1 VTRFLRGALAVVVS
15 AVLVGGCS
23 SSGPQP
29 AELKPFKARV
39 TPKVAWKASVGE
51 SGPYVFSPALHD
63 GDFFVAGVEGRL
75 QRLSGQ
81 KGRVVW
87 KRDIGKDVTLS
98 GGVAAGP
105 GLVLVATSKG
115 EVLAFDPADG
125 RPKWSARVSTE
136 VLARPVITEKVVVVR
151 SGDSRI
157 VGLDATD
164 GSRRWEYIPTQ
175 QSALLIRGAFGAT
188 VEGDAVYA
196 GLPGGKLVALRLEN
210 GSTLWEIPI
219 ATPKGDTELER
230 VIDVVT
236 EPVVRDGQVC
246 AVAYQGRVGCFDAGR
261 GTTAWARDGSSV
273 TDMAQTGSA
282 FFFADDAGTLYA
294 VDRTAG
300 ASLWKQNL
308 LRNRRL
314 GNPAVVGR
322 YVVVGDFEGQVHLFD
337 QEDGQIAG
345 RIATDGGPITAAPL
359 AIGDRNF
366 VVLTREGTL
375 YALTLR

>member
-1 VTRFLRGALAVVVS
+1 MIRVLRGALAALVS
-15 AVLVGGCS
+15 AALVGGCS
-23 SSGPQP
+23 SSGLQP
-29 AELKPFKARV
+29 AELKAFKARV

-63 GDFFVAGVEGRL
+63 GDFFVAGAEGRL

-87 KRDIGKDVTLS
+87 KRDIGKDVMLS

-105 GLVLVATSKG
+105 GLVMVATSKG
-115 EVLAFDPADG
+115 EVLAFDTADG

-136 VLARPVITEKVVVVR
+136 VLARPVITERIVVVR

-157 VGLDATD
+157 VGLDAAD
-164 GSRRWEYIPTQ
+164 GTRRWEYIPTQ
-175 QSALLIRGAFGAT
+175 QSALLIRGAFGVT

-236 EPVVRDGQVC
+236 EPVAREGQVC

-273 TDMAQTGSA
+273 TDMAQAATA

-300 ASLWKQNL
+300 ASLWKQSL

-359 AIGDRNF
+359 AVGDRNF
-366 VVLTREGTL
+366 VVQTREGSL

>member
-1 VTRFLRGALAVVVS
+1 
-15 AVLVGGCS
+15 
-23 SSGPQP
+23 
-29 AELKPFKARV
+29 
-39 TPKVAWKASVGE
+39 
-51 SGPYVFSPALHD
+51 VFSPALHD
-63 GDFFVAGVEGRL
+63 GDFFVAGAEGRL

-87 KRDIGKDVTLS
+87 KRDIGKDVMLS

-105 GLVLVATSKG
+105 GLVMVATSKG
-115 EVLAFDPADG
+115 EVLAFDTADG

-136 VLARPVITEKVVVVR
+136 VLARPVITERIVVVR

-157 VGLDATD
+157 VGLDAAD
-164 GSRRWEYIPTQ
+164 GTRRWEYIPTQ
-175 QSALLIRGAFGAT
+175 QSALLIRGAFGVT

-236 EPVVRDGQVC
+236 EPVAREGQVC

-273 TDMAQTGSA
+273 TDMAQSATA

-300 ASLWKQNL
+300 ASLWKQSL

-337 QEDGQIAG
+337 QEDGQIVG

-359 AIGDRNF
+359 AVGDRNF
-366 VVLTREGTL
+366 VVQTREGSL